1 VDRVKAT
8 VHARRGML
16 GPWLAHV
23 LADVAIGAILV
34 ATR

>member
-1 VDRVKAT
+1 VRRQA
-8 VHARRGML
+8 RGML

>member
-1 VDRVKAT
+1 MGLVRRQA
-8 VHARRGML
+8 RGML

-23 LADVAIGAILV
+23 FADIAIGAILV